1 MWTWPQ
7 AKLNADGLFGRV
19 IREPKR
25 KRALIRGRTAAF
37 PRGYWIQ
44 LEQGVSGWLLILALL
59 VLGGV
64 LSTLGDRLGSK
75 VGKARLSLFN
85 LRPRKTAVV
94 ITALTGSLISAIS
107 LGLMLLVSNQ
117 LRVGLFELDQIQARL
132 RDSRTA
138 LARSQADLEENRRE
152 LTRSRADVQRA
163 ELGRRQALQG
173 RNEAVQRREA
183 VQQELASAKGRV
195 DSLRQELQPLQQERL
210 RLENE
215 RQRLNRDV
223 KGRDAEIRR
232 NEAEL
237 KGVRQRIAAGEAE
250 LKQLETNVI
259 ALRRGDVVIASGQPL
274 ATVRVKLQRSSQ
286 AKDVIDALL
295 QQANLAAFR
304 LLLPN
309 RPADRQILL
318 VPRSDIERL
327 QSMLGSSGTWV
338 ITIRSAAN
346 VLRGESR
353 VVAFPDLRPN
363 RAVVRQGEVLART
376 ALEGDERSS
385 DEIRGRLNVLLAA
398 AYARVQ
404 RQGTLVDGLQVDGN
418 NFTDLSKALAE
429 RPAGQRATLEAV
441 AVRNADTPD
450 PISVE
455 LRWVGR
461 GAANGTRPRIEGP

>member
-1 MWTWPQ
+1 
-7 AKLNADGLFGRV
+7 
-19 IREPKR
+19 
-25 KRALIRGRTAAF
+25 
-37 PRGYWIQ
+37 
-44 LEQGVSGWLLILALL
+44 VSGWLLILALL

-64 LSTLGDRLGSK
+64 LSTLGDRLGSR

-138 LARSQADLEENRRE
+138 LARSQGDLEENRRE
-152 LTRSRADVQRA
+152 LARSRTDVQRA
-163 ELGRRQALQG
+163 EQG
-173 RNEAVQRREA
+173 RHQAQRGQQEAVQRRQQ

-195 DSLRQELQPLQQERL
+195 DSLRQELQPLQKEQI

-232 NEAEL
+232 NETEL

-250 LKQLETNVI
+250 LKQLGTNVI

-274 ATVRVKLQRSSQ
+274 ATVRVKLQRSGQ
-286 AKDVIDALL
+286 AKEVIDALL

-304 LLLPN
+304 LLLPE

-318 VPRSDIERL
+318 VPKSDIERL
-327 QSMLGSSGTWV
+327 QTMLGSSGTWV

-346 VLRGESR
+346 VLRGEGR

-363 RAVVRQGEVLART
+363 RPVVRLGEVLART
-376 ALEGDERSS
+376 ALEGDERSNE
-385 DEIRGRLNVLLAA
+385 EIRSRLNAGESVSSAEKMKLGAESALLELQLPSDADSQVVSA
-398 AYARVQ
+398 EIQRLLHAHLLDVGNDAR
-404 RQGTLVDGLQVDGN
+404 
-418 NFTDLSKALAE
+418 
-429 RPAGQRATLEAV
+429 
-441 AVRNADTPD
+441 
-450 PISVE
+450 
-455 LRWVGR
+455 GR
-461 GAANGTRPRIEGP
+461 VIYREP